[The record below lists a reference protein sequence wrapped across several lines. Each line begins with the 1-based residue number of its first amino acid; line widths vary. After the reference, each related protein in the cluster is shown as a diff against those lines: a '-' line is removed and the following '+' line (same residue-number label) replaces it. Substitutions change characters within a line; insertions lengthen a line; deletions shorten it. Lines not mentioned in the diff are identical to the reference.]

1 MTIVLVN
8 PEIPQNTGTIARLC
22 AVTGAKLKLVHPLG
36 FKTDDKHLRRAGLDY
51 WPSVDVEE
59 IDSLNSFLKL
69 KKEKEEQNLNF
80 YYLSKHGKNNYT
92 DVEWKDSDFLVFGSE
107 SSGLDMEHLKPDE
120 KSVLRIPMKEGQRC
134 LNLANAVSI
143 VLYEALRQTGF
154 KGLI

>member
-1 MTIVLVN
+1 MTIVLVH

-51 WPSVDVEE
+51 WSSVDIEE
-59 IDSLNSFLKL
+59 ISSMKSFLKFR
-69 KKEKEEQNLNF
+69 KEKEEKDKNF
-80 YYLSKHGKNNYT
+80 FYLSKYGEYNYV
-92 DVEWKDSDFLVFGSE
+92 DIEWKDSDYLVFGSE
-107 SSGLDMEHLKPDE
+107 SSGLDLELLKPD
-120 KSVLRIPMKEGQRC
+120 KNSVLRIPMKEGQRC

-154 KGLI
+154 QELI